1 MVGRTDILLDILGH
15 SMCCDFTYCRGVNHE
30 TDKKIKVKDGKI
42 FLEWHVDKNGGFDN
56 YDTYTMECREQAR
69 PELYEALHKLAEE
82 MRKICELP
90 NTDEERKRLC
100 VKGVSYAYNDKEGI
114 MGAVLIGS
122 RELYDSVAPLNVN
135 TPCLWEAAKDEKQ
148 EMTQDMYDL
157 LYELQEE
164 CQKYISGDRA
174 QMSLFKKEEDHENK
188 TTA

>member
-1 MVGRTDILLDILGH
+1 MVGRTDIMLNILGH
-15 SMCCDFTYCRGVNHE
+15 SRCRDFAYCRGVNHE

-42 FLEWHVDKNGGFDN
+42 FLEWHVDKNSGFDN

-69 PELYEALHKLAEE
+69 PD
-82 MRKICELP
+82 
-90 NTDEERKRLC
+90 TDDERKRLC
-100 VKGVSYAYNDKEGI
+100 VKGVSYAYNDKDGI

-122 RELYDSVAPLNVN
+122 RELYDSVAPLNIN

-164 CQKYISGDRA
+164 CQKYISGNRA
-174 QMSLFKKEEDHENK
+174 QMSLFKPEEDHENK

>member
-1 MVGRTDILLDILGH
+1 MKRI
-15 SMCCDFTYCRGVNHE
+15 
-30 TDKKIKVKDGKI
+30 KKIKVKDGKI

-69 PELYEALHKLAEE
+69 PELYEALRKLAEE

-90 NTDEERKRLC
+90 DTDEERKRLC

-174 QMSLFKKEEDHENK
+174 QMSLFKKEEEDHENK

>member
-1 MVGRTDILLDILGH
+1 MKRI
-15 SMCCDFTYCRGVNHE
+15 
-30 TDKKIKVKDGKI
+30 KKIKVKDGKI

-114 MGAVLIGS
+114 MGAMLIGS
-122 RELYDSVAPLNVN
+122 RELYDCVAPLNIN
-135 TPCLWEAAKDEKQ
+135 TPCLWEAAKDERQ
-148 EMTQDMYDL
+148 EMTQDMYDV